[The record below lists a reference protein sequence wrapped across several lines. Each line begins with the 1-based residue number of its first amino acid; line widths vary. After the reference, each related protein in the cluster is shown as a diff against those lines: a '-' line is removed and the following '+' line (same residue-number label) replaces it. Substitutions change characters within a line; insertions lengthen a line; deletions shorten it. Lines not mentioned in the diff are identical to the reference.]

1 MVPREHFSHVE
12 APELLPL
19 PGEPYDVPQWSTPKV
34 ARDHFGQVER
44 ALYSLPTRLI
54 GRTLDARADRS
65 LVRFYDRGR
74 LVKVCEKLPP
84 GGRHIDP
91 EDYPQHKRA
100 YAMRDIEYLQKTADE
115 LGPSI
120 GAMTRRLLSQPLPWT
135 NMRNVYALLS
145 LARRYGAERVDA
157 TCVTALAHDMLSM
170 HRLRRMLE
178 SAVAE
183 SKPEPARTLPPGRF
197 LRPAQQFALPS
208 TPTTT
213 GEPS

>member
-1 MVPREHFSHVE
+1 VPNVSRYRFVYPIERETTVEAIAACEAAWAFYGGVFRVMVIDNMKAVVARADRLEPKIMPREHFSHVE
-12 APELLPL
+12 APELL

-115 LGPSI
+115 LGRV
-120 GAMTRRLLSQPLPWT
+120 GFWR
-135 NMRNVYALLS
+135 
-145 LARRYGAERVDA
+145 AR
-157 TCVTALAHDMLSM
+157 
-170 HRLRRMLE
+170 
-178 SAVAE
+178 
-183 SKPEPARTLPPGRF
+183 
-197 LRPAQQFALPS
+197 
-208 TPTTT
+208 
-213 GEPS
+213 